1 MAVQNSGNVF
11 VVKDRLEALEKR
23 IETALDEA
31 GLKDFTKT
39 VAREAMKD
47 LLKDVMEELQN
58 KKDGVLEQ
66 VKVERVE
73 MDSRLKETQSTF
85 DVAIA
90 EHVSRIE
97 ESIAQIEVVNK
108 SLDRL
113 DKVVKLS
120 LVASFVSMVLSLYL

>member
-11 VVKDRLEALEKR
+11 VVKDRLEALESR

-47 LLKDVMEELQN
+47 LLNDVMDELRN
-58 KKDGVLEQ
+58 KKDSVLEQ
-66 VKVERVE
+66 VKVEKVE

-90 EHVSRIE
+90 EHVSRVE
-97 ESIAQIEVVNK
+97 ASVAQLEVIKK

-113 DKVVKLS
+113 DKLVKLS
-120 LVASFVSMVLSLYL
+120 LVVSVISMVLSLYL